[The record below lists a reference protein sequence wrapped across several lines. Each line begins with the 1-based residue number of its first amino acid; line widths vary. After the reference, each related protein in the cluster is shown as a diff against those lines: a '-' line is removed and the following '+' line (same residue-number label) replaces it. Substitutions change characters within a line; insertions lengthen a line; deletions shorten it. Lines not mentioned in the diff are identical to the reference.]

1 MTTGLTYSTYVTQIA
16 TMAVVDPTDTAFQAI
31 LPQMITYA
39 ENRMYRDIDFM
50 FTSTSL
56 HGVSF
61 VLTPGNRNLSFDINL
76 ASNLDA
82 ASGTFVVSEQINL
95 LTGPPALIVTGASGT
110 GSAATLTFS
119 DAYTFSAGQ
128 TIIVSDMVPIG
139 YNGTY
144 TVTSSTYG
152 SVTYAST
159 TTGSMTVAGK
169 IDGSMNASTSTNPD
183 TSNRIP
189 LLPTTK
195 EFLDAV
201 YGSPFAA
208 NRGQPQ
214 YFVPFN
220 ETLFFVGPV
229 PDQAYPVEVVG
240 TYRPNS
246 LSATNTTTFI
256 SQYLPDVF
264 IMASMIYISA
274 YQRNFGRLN
283 DDPQMAITYESQY
296 QALLKSA
303 IVEEARKKF
312 DAAGWSSQSP
322 ATVATPTRG

>member
-16 TMAVVDPTDTAFQAI
+16 TMAVVDPLDTAFQTI

-56 HGVSF
+56 HGTSF
-61 VLTPGNRNLSFDINL
+61 VLTPGNRNLSFSINL
-76 ASNLDA
+76 ASNSDA
-82 ASGTFVVSEQINL
+82 AEGTFVVSEQINL
-95 LTGPPALIVTGASGT
+95 LTDAAGN
-110 GSAATLTFS
+110 AATT
-119 DAYTFSAGQ
+119 
-128 TIIVSDMVPIG
+128 
-139 YNGTY
+139 
-144 TVTSSTYG
+144 
-152 SVTYAST
+152 
-159 TTGSMTVAGK
+159 
-169 IDGSMNASTSTNPD
+169 TNPD
-183 TSNRIP
+183 ACVRVP

-201 YGSPFAA
+201 YGSSLTA
-208 NRGQPQ
+208 NRGKPM

-246 LSATNTTTFI
+246 LSSTNTTTFI
-256 SQYLPDVF
+256 SNYLPDVF

-274 YQRNFGRLN
+274 YQRNFGRAN
-283 DDPQMAITYESQY
+283 DDPQMAVTYESQY
-296 QALLKSA
+296 QALLKGA
-303 IVEEARKKF
+303 MVEEARKKF
-312 DAAGWSSQSP
+312 ESTGWSSQSP
-322 ATVATPTRG
+322 APAATPSRG